1 MCDLQPWSS
10 NWKVPHEQVAGS
22 HFDKV
27 TNEEIKARDEYMEL
41 LRSEDPSR
49 EVALNKI
56 GERL

>member
-1 MCDLQPWSS
+1 M
-10 NWKVPHEQVAGS
+10 PHEQVVPEGS

-27 TNEEIKARDEYMEL
+27 TNEEIKARDDYMEL

-49 EVALNKI
+49 QVALNKI

>member
-1 MCDLQPWSS
+1 MT
-10 NWKVPHEQVAGS
+10 VPHKQAVSEGS

-27 TNEEIKARDEYMEL
+27 TNEEIKARDDYMEL

-49 EVALNKI
+49 QVALNKI